1 MFIKIQTVRS
11 LEGHAPVR
19 PESMGTL
26 LPCRRRRGQGFA
38 KIAPFESSLDLLQ
51 RAGCPR
57 GMSDTNRKSGTT
69 GVKTD
74 EKKQHFDDIYIE
86 PNPVAFKERII
97 DALDYVS
104 DDFNRATFDRLI
116 KPWCEDRVANGE
128 TLKIVDLCCC
138 FGNTTL
144 ALVNGMTVD
153 GIRANWKDVDSCRAP
168 LKPRRFSAVVT
179 GIDISGPALAYGK
192 EAGIFDQVI
201 EADLNAPSPEA
212 KEAAERAMTEA
223 DVVISTA
230 SLVYLDLP
238 AIEGLIDRFADAPKE
253 GFLLVNFLN
262 PFALEKAD
270 ATKRLLLEKL
280 DFVGS
285 TASRHRRLSPLE
297 RENYPG
303 EEWALL
309 ELWVLRRRV

>member
-1 MFIKIQTVRS
+1 
-11 LEGHAPVR
+11 
-19 PESMGTL
+19 
-26 LPCRRRRGQGFA
+26 
-38 KIAPFESSLDLLQ
+38 
-51 RAGCPR
+51 
-57 GMSDTNRKSGTT
+57 MSEPTRKPGET

-116 KPWCEDRVANGE
+116 RPWCKERVAAGE

-153 GIRANWKDVDSCRAP
+153 EIRTNWEDVDSCRAP
-168 LKPRRFSAVVT
+168 LKPRRLPAEVT
-179 GIDISGPALAYGK
+179 GVDISGPALAFGK
-192 EAGIFDQVI
+192 EAGIFDRVI
-201 EADLNAPSPEA
+201 EADLNAPSQDA
-212 KEAAERAMTEA
+212 REAAERAMEEA

-238 AIEGLIDRFADAPKE
+238 AIEGLIDRFAGPSRP
-253 GFLLVNFLN
+253 GYLLVNFLN

-297 RENYPG
+297 QENYPG
-303 EEWALL
+303 EDWALL
-309 ELWVLRRRV
+309 EIWVLRRRA

>member
-1 MFIKIQTVRS
+1 MPDNT
-11 LEGHAPVR
+11 
-19 PESMGTL
+19 
-26 LPCRRRRGQGFA
+26 
-38 KIAPFESSLDLLQ
+38 
-51 RAGCPR
+51 
-57 GMSDTNRKSGTT
+57 RKPGET

-74 EKKQHFDDIYIE
+74 EKKQHFDDIYVQ

-116 KPWCEDRVANGE
+116 LPWCEEQAGRGTA
-128 TLKIVDLCCC
+128 LRFVDLCCC

-144 ALVNGMTVD
+144 AVAHGMSVED
-153 GIRANWKDVDSCRAP
+153 IRDNWKTVDSCRAP
-168 LKPRRFSAVVT
+168 AKPRRFPVEVT

-192 EAGIFDQVI
+192 EAGIFDAVI

-212 KEAAERAMTEA
+212 RQAAERVMEEA

-230 SLVYLDLP
+230 SLVYLDLA
-238 AIEGLIDRFADAPKE
+238 AIEALIDRFSTPSRP
-253 GFLLVNFLN
+253 GYLLVNFLN

-270 ATKRLLLEKL
+270 ATKRLLLDKL

-297 RENYPG
+297 QENYPG

-309 ELWVLRRRV
+309 ELWVLRRRA